1 MNIKKIFI
9 KIKNNHNAQT
19 VVKNFAYLSI
29 LQFAS
34 YLLPLITLP
43 YLARVI
49 GPSGFGKI
57 AFASAV
63 ITWFISVVTWGFDFT
78 ATRDVA
84 RVRDD
89 KDAVSEIFTNI
100 FWARLFL
107 SIICFLT
114 LVFLIIFI
122 PIFRES
128 SIVLLVTFLLIP
140 GRVMFPEWMFQ
151 ALERM
156 KFITILRISS
166 QLFFSISVFIFI
178 KTPQDYILQP
188 LLISLGQLVSG
199 AIAMYLIIVK
209 WSYKINKPCIKNM
222 LLTIKDGVDIFIN
235 NFAPNLYNS
244 FSTVLLGMYYG
255 EVANGLFSAGGKLI
269 TIVQQ
274 FVGVLSR
281 SFFPF
286 LSRKIDKHNIYALIT
301 LSTTF
306 ICSIILFIFAPQFIQ
321 LLYSSEFEN
330 AVVILRILAFS
341 VFFMSLTNV
350 YGVNFLILKGQEKL
364 LRNVT
369 LKNSVIGMFVAF
381 PLIYFYS
388 YWGAAITV
396 MLTRMFVGISIT
408 YKAFKLKNNEIV
420 E

>member
-222 LLTIKDGVDIFIN
+222 LLTIKDGVDVFIN

-306 ICSIILFIFAPQFIQ
+306 ICSIII
-321 LLYSSEFEN
+321 
-330 AVVILRILAFS
+330 
-341 VFFMSLTNV
+341 
-350 YGVNFLILKGQEKL
+350 
-364 LRNVT
+364 
-369 LKNSVIGMFVAF
+369 
-381 PLIYFYS
+381 
-388 YWGAAITV
+388 
-396 MLTRMFVGISIT
+396 
-408 YKAFKLKNNEIV
+408 FKLCKFF
-420 E
+420 